1 MPFAISPRSIPL
13 ALIRTYQLTLG
24 QLIGGRCR
32 FYPSCSHYAMEAF
45 QTHPTHRAA
54 WLTARRLC
62 RCHPLG
68 GSGVDLVPGP
78 AKDKR
83 PGGGDKVAGE

>member
-1 MPFAISPRSIPL
+1 MPLLRSIPL

-32 FYPSCSHYAMEAF
+32 FYPSCSHYAADAF
-45 QTHPTHRAA
+45 QSHPPLRAL
-54 WLTARRLC
+54 WLTMRRLS

-68 GSGVDLVPGP
+68 GSGVDLVPRP

-83 PGGGDKVAGE
+83 PVGK